1 MMRFL
6 RSATVLMIAASMV
19 CGQASVAPAQY
30 PERPIRIILPF
41 LAGSSSDNVV
51 RMLGAKLTER
61 LRQPVIVENRVGGST
76 IIGTDAVV
84 RAAPDGYTIG
94 FSNSSSHAISA
105 LMSAKPLFDPI
116 KDIAPIGIIGSS
128 PLMIVASGKVPVT
141 NMQEL
146 IALAK
151 SKPGGLS
158 YASAGTATLPHLGG
172 ELFNKVAGV
181 EITHVPYRGTSQSIF
196 DLLEGRIELLI
207 GTIPAAVPHIKEGKL
222 RGIAIM
228 SDKRV
233 ASLPDVPTVAEA
245 GVPGTEAELWSVMIM
260 PVGVKPE
267 IAGRLSQE
275 LLAILQLPDVQET
288 LRVQGIDPEPGSAE
302 AAAARIKAD
311 VAKWAEVI
319 KAADIKPN

>member
-1 MMRFL
+1 MMRIL
-6 RSATVLMIAASMV
+6 TSAIVLTIAGLAFAQSAEA
-19 CGQASVAPAQY
+19 QAQY
-30 PERPIRIILPF
+30 PDRPIRIIVPF
-41 LAGSSSDNVV
+41 LAGSSSDNVT
-51 RMLGAKLTER
+51 RMIGAKLTER

-94 FSNSSSHAISA
+94 FSNTSSHATSA
-105 LMSAKPLFDPI
+105 LLSAKMPFDPV

-128 PLMIVASGKVPVT
+128 PLIMVASGKLPVT

-172 ELFNKVAGV
+172 ELFNQVAGV
-181 EITHVPYRGTSQSIF
+181 DITHVPYRGTSQSIF
-196 DLLEGRIELLI
+196 DLLEGRIGLLI
-207 GTIPAAVPHIKEGKL
+207 GTISAAVPHIKEGKL

-228 SDKRV
+228 SEKR
-233 ASLPDVPTVAEA
+233 AAALPDVPTVAEA
-245 GVPGTEAELWSVMIM
+245 GVPGTEAELWSLMIM
-260 PVGVKPE
+260 PVGVIPA
-267 IAGRLSQE
+267 ISGRLRQE

-288 LRVQGIDPEPGSAE
+288 LRVQGIDPAPGSAE

-311 VAKWAEVI
+311 MAKWSEVI
-319 KAADIKPN
+319 KTANIKPN